1 MSQSTM
7 LLTGICT
14 GTSAKTA
21 DNTDEKQP
29 QPDLPRA
36 EAVLVI
42 CYIRAVSTVPMRMAS
57 TPAPISKNST
67 ATCCGL
73 QDHIFDE
80 QGNAAVRIV
89 EEFQL

>member
-7 LLTGICT
+7 LPTGICT

-36 EAVLVI
+36 EAVLML
-42 CYIRAVSTVPMRMAS
+42 CYIRAVSTVSIRMAS
-57 TPAPISKNST
+57 TLSPKAASRLRRISMLNSI
-67 ATCCGL
+67 L
-73 QDHIFDE
+73 
-80 QGNAAVRIV
+80 
-89 EEFQL
+89 